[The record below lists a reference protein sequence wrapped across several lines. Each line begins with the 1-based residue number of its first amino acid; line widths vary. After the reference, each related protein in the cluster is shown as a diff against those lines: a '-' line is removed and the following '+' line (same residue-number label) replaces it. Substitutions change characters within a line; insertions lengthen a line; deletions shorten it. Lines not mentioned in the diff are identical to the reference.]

1 MKEEEADADLD
12 GCKVSLVML
21 CCGGG
26 VGIGV
31 SAVVESEVV
40 GVLSSVKCWR

>member
-1 MKEEEADADLD
+1 MKEEEADAD
-12 GCKVSLVML
+12 LVML